1 MISQKIRE
9 IEDSIYSLSQE
20 EQKFL
25 LERITKKIKLN
36 SQFNSRF
43 SNKNELE
50 EKIRKMAND
59 PEIQAEISEINREF
73 LMTEMDSL

>member
-20 EQKFL
+20 EQKIL
-25 LERITKKIKLN
+25 LERISKKIKLN
-36 SQFNSRF
+36 SQFINRF

-50 EKIRKMAND
+50 QKIREMAND
-59 PEIQAEISEINREF
+59 LEIQTEIAAINQEF
-73 LMTEMDSL
+73 LITEMDGW

>member
-20 EQKFL
+20 EQKLL
-25 LERITKKIKLN
+25 LERITKKIK
-36 SQFNSRF
+36 FNSRF

-50 EKIRKMAND
+50 EKIREMAND

-73 LMTEMDSL
+73 LMTEMDGLSDL

>member
-20 EQKFL
+20 EQKLL
-25 LERITKKIKLN
+25 LERITKKIK
-36 SQFNSRF
+36 FNSRF

-50 EKIRKMAND
+50 EKIREMAND

-73 LMTEMDSL
+73 LMTEMDGL